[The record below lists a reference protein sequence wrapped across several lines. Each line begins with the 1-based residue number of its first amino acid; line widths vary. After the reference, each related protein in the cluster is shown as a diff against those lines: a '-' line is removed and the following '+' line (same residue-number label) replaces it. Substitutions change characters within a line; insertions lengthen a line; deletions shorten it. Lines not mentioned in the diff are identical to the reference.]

1 MAINLK
7 AKQILLIIL
16 CLCSLFYIKVTN
28 SALIIPNIHYSVP
41 NIPFDTTGCIYN
53 GQTWTN
59 PIGKVWDGYEWK

>member
-1 MAINLK
+1 MAINLN

-16 CLCSLFYIKVTN
+16 SLYLLFYIKFTN
-28 SALIIPNIHYSVP
+28 SALIIPNIYYS
-41 NIPFDTTGCIYN
+41 IPIAPLDTSNCIYN